1 MRVSDLARK
10 TGTTTET
17 VRHYTDIGL
26 LQPARDPNNGYRRY
40 GNTDLRLLR
49 FALKA
54 RHLGFTLTDIQSLA
68 DASRHGES
76 PCGQVRMLIET
87 RLEQVETQISELKSL
102 SQRMRTAMA
111 EWQTSPD
118 RRLDDGRVCGLID
131 TFVDDT
137 GRAG

>member
-1 MRVSDLARK
+1 
-10 TGTTTET
+10 
-17 VRHYTDIGL
+17 
-26 LQPARDPNNGYRRY
+26 
-40 GNTDLRLLR
+40 
-49 FALKA
+49 
-54 RHLGFTLTDIQSLA
+54 
-68 DASRHGES
+68 
-76 PCGQVRMLIET
+76 MLIET